1 MTSPIHS
8 SRESETLDQG
18 GNDEVM
24 HSGTEKHNRREEL
37 GRLGLQTSTDRRAA
51 TSLVRDG
58 EVLTLGLPI
67 FGGGPVANS
76 LDRPRPFHV
85 VYRDWS
91 HYQRGT
97 VSALR
102 GGVASVDDGIFLNCH
117 GGTHIDA
124 LGHIM
129 HEGKIFGGRSADHTV
144 GGLDFADVGVFASVG
159 VVCRAVL
166 ADLAT
171 WKGEAV
177 AWDREIMVGEVRQC
191 LQDQGVEITS
201 GDMLLIRTGSLSRW
215 MEVGQDA
222 FFRDYSEPG
231 FSDDPELFEWVD
243 ELGIL
248 GLGTDTFA
256 NELPVSPRTGEE
268 YPLHRHLLRD
278 RGMQFHEALWL
289 EGLAE
294 ACARDGRYAGLYI
307 VAPLNLVGASGSP
320 VNPIF
325 MR

>member
-1 MTSPIHS
+1 MTSRINFSLENQTHDLS
-8 SRESETLDQG
+8 D
-18 GNDEVM
+18 NDGVM
-24 HSGTEKHNRREEL
+24 QPGTERHNRKEEL
-37 GRLGLQTSTDRRAA
+37 GRLGLQTSADRLRA

-58 EVLTLGLPI
+58 EVLTLGLPL
-67 FGGGPVANS
+67 FGGNPVANS

-85 VYRDWS
+85 IYRDWS
-91 HYQRGT
+91 HYRKGS
-97 VSALR
+97 VKALR
-102 GGVASVDDGIFLNCH
+102 GGVASVDDGMFLNCH

-129 HEGKIFGGRSADHTV
+129 HEGLIFGGRSADHTV
-144 GGLDFADVGVFASVG
+144 GGLDFADVAVFASMG
-159 VVCRAVL
+159 IVCRAVL
-166 ADLAT
+166 ADLPT

-177 AWDREIMVGEVRQC
+177 APDSEIMVGDVRQC
-191 LQDQGVEITS
+191 LKDQGVEIGS

-215 MEVGQDA
+215 MEVGQEA

-231 FSDDPELFEWVD
+231 FSDDPALFEWID
-243 ELGIL
+243 EGGIL

-256 NELPVSPRTGEE
+256 NELPTSPRTGEE

-289 EGLAE
+289 EDLAV
-294 ACARDGRYAGLYI
+294 ACARDGRYEGLYI

>member
-1 MTSPIHS
+1 
-8 SRESETLDQG
+8 
-18 GNDEVM
+18 
-24 HSGTEKHNRREEL
+24 
-37 GRLGLQTSTDRRAA
+37 
-51 TSLVRDG
+51 
-58 EVLTLGLPI
+58 
-67 FGGGPVANS
+67 
-76 LDRPRPFHV
+76 
-85 VYRDWS
+85 
-91 HYQRGT
+91 
-97 VSALR
+97 
-102 GGVASVDDGIFLNCH
+102 VASVDDGMFLNCH

-129 HEGKIFGGRSADHTV
+129 HEGQIFGGRSADHTV

-159 VVCRAVL
+159 IVCRAVL
-166 ADLAT
+166 ADLQT

-177 AWDREIMVGEVRQC
+177 ASDSEIMVGDVRQC
-191 LQDQGVEITS
+191 LHDQGVEIGS

-215 MEVGQDA
+215 MAVGQEA

-231 FSDDPELFEWVD
+231 FSDDPELFKWID
-243 ELGIL
+243 EAEIL

-268 YPLHRHLLRD
+268 YPLHRHFLRD

-289 EGLAE
+289 EDLAE
-294 ACARDGRYAGLYI
+294 ACARDRRYAGLYI